1 MDRDVRC
8 ARRERLQTTVWLAV
22 LCFSACVS
30 GRTPLNRP
38 ATDASAEIEAR
49 DARGADDPRDSATGA
64 DTRAGSG
71 NSTVICPGPG
81 FSTSIPP
88 SSDGM
93 GPITGWGWVAL
104 GALDVITDPTC
115 AGVPITKAK
124 PCLTSTYWNSSTAL
138 CVSGSIPA
146 LPAAPVQSDYDNNWG
161 IALGVNANPDDTMPI
176 GEAYSTI
183 AVSVTGTPTVG
194 LRVILHRLGDPED
207 VTYCAR
213 YTGATMKLTS
223 FNTRCWDN
231 SGVFFTAPD
240 APKIDKVGVQVSST
254 FSAITVTNLC
264 LNCIIFGK

>member
-1 MDRDVRC
+1 M
-8 ARRERLQTTVWLAV
+8 
-22 LCFSACVS
+22 
-30 GRTPLNRP
+30 
-38 ATDASAEIEAR
+38 
-49 DARGADDPRDSATGA
+49 
-64 DTRAGSG
+64 
-71 NSTVICPGPG
+71 
-81 FSTSIPP
+81 
-88 SSDGM
+88 
-93 GPITGWGWVAL
+93 TGWGWVAL

-124 PCLTSTYWNSSTAL
+124 PCFTSPSWNSLTAL
-138 CVSGSIPA
+138 CISGSIPA

-161 IALGVNANPDDTMPI
+161 IEIGVNANPDDTVPI

-194 LRVILHRLGDPED
+194 LRLILHRLGDPGNIA
-207 VTYCAR
+207 YCAG

-223 FNTRCWDN
+223 FNTRCSDN

-240 APKIDKVGVQVSST
+240 APKIDKVGVQISST